1 MSECRKFVSALVI
14 VNLVGAAAGLSGCDT
29 LARSQGKYPVV
40 SAFGG
45 QAIEKGAAF
54 VFPDD
59 QAVLDARG
67 QPLIKIGYR
76 DPFTG
81 KLADLGENS
90 TASKQSYYMIVDMT
104 RAIENPR
111 LGAGSDDELY
121 RKRLAALADL
131 LFVAADWN
139 GDVYWRHLTT
149 FLETYDSANKAAQAA
164 LGAAIA
170 GTFISPVLG
179 ASLAGAALATDTF
192 VSDYTGQIDVESYAV
207 LRSAT
212 SLTRA
217 KLRSEA
223 TRKINE
229 GDLSANALS
238 DILVIAYDYAFTY
251 SIRGALA
258 AAEEQKVQ
266 LEQLLITGDSTWK
279 PFFDG
284 ANLRYLKSQ
293 VDRGIIEGKEA
304 ERITTKWDAQ
314 EKARDDIESITRK
327 VELEKKRKELVDLQ
341 INTALAEK
349 ARDEL
354 LKKKAPET
362 KTEPPKDPPAGTGG

>member
-1 MSECRKFVSALVI
+1 MSKCRKFVSVLVV

-45 QAIEKGAAF
+45 QAIDNSTAF
-54 VFPDD
+54 VFPDGK
-59 QAVLDARG
+59 AALDASG
-67 QPLIKIGYR
+67 QQLIKIGYR

-81 KLADLGENS
+81 KLADLGKNS
-90 TASKQSYYMIVDMT
+90 TASQQSYYMIVDMT

-121 RKRLAALADL
+121 RQRLAALADL

-314 EKARDDIESITRK
+314 EKAREESESFTRK
-327 VELEKKRKELVDLQ
+327 IAHEQQKKQFANAEKER
-341 INTALAEK
+341 ILAEQE
-349 ARDEL
+349 RDEL
-354 LKKKAPET
+354 LKKNAPEP